1 VREYNGVSITRV
13 TAELGSR
20 YPASGKFSEKRR
32 ELLSVD
38 VCTASSPSDIE
49 ETRER
54 TAMSVM
60 TDKRCVC

>member
-20 YPASGKFSEKRR
+20 YPATAKFSKKRR

-38 VCTASSPSDIE
+38 RSTASSPSDIE
-49 ETRER
+49 ETWREDCDVCSDR
-54 TAMSVM
+54 RAMRV
-60 TDKRCVC
+60 